1 MPATTCI
8 EDLRQ
13 LYLRR
18 VPRMFVDYCEAGS
31 WTEATLRA
39 NLDDLARITLRQRV
53 AAGVD
58 TCSQRSSMLGES
70 VALPVALAPIGMAGM
85 QHADGEMLAARA
97 AADFG
102 VPFTLSTVSVCSL
115 EDVAAFTRR
124 PFWFQL
130 YLMRDRAFIER
141 LIDRARMAGC
151 SALVMTLD
159 LPVMGQR
166 HKDIKNGLSVPAKPT
181 LANLLNLAT
190 KPRWCLTQA
199 RTRRHGFGNIIGHVQ
214 GVSDVTSLAAWTAEQ
229 FDRSLDWNDVE
240 WVKRRWGGKLILK
253 GLLDPADAQRAMD
266 CGADAI
272 VVSNHGGRQLDGAP
286 SSISVLAE
294 MAAAIGNRCEVW
306 FDGGVRSGQDVFK
319 ALALGAHAT
328 MIGRAFVYGL
338 GAQGEAGV
346 TRTLELIQRELDLT
360 MALCGVREIAAI
372 DRSVLY
378 HGGEATAAGQGKVR
392 VQLPTP

>member
-1 MPATTCI
+1 MTPITCI
-8 EDLRQ
+8 EDLHQ

-39 NLDDLARITLRQRV
+39 NQDDLARITLRQRV
-53 AAGVD
+53 AAGMD
-58 TCSQRSSMLGES
+58 TCSQRSTMLGES
-70 VALPVALAPIGMAGM
+70 VALPVALAPVGMTGM

-141 LIDRARMAGC
+141 LIDRAKAAGC
-151 SALVMTLD
+151 SALLLTLD

-166 HKDIKNGLSVPAKPT
+166 HKDIKNGLSVPTKPT
-181 LANLLNLAT
+181 LRNLLNLAT
-190 KPRWCLTQA
+190 KPRWCLAQA
-199 RTRRHGFGNIIGHVQ
+199 RTRRHDFGNIMGHVQ
-214 GVSDVTSLAAWTAEQ
+214 GVSDVASLAAWTMEQ
-229 FDRSLDWNDVE
+229 FDRSLSWSDVE

-253 GLLDPADAQRAMD
+253 GLLDPADAQRAVD

-286 SSISVLAE
+286 SSISVLPE
-294 MAAAIGNRCEVW
+294 IAAAVGNRCEVW
-306 FDGGVRSGQDVFK
+306 FDGGIRSGQDVLK

-328 MIGRAFVYGL
+328 LIGRAYVYGL
-338 GAQGEAGV
+338 GAMGEAGV
-346 TRTLELIQRELDLT
+346 TTALELIHRELELT
-360 MALCGVREIAAI
+360 MVLCGVRDISGI
-372 DRSVLY
+372 DRSVLQLAKT
-378 HGGEATAAGQGKVR
+378 GFPLPGK
-392 VQLPTP
+392 